1 MAKKTL
7 TDEID
12 EATAFP
18 IMVSDGLPWTAGGQA
33 PGAAAPPSDLG
44 SSALAAI
51 KNVLGWAY
59 RPGADP
65 KALVSALNQSFK
77 ALPRQGRVDYQYVA
91 RNYSVAIQADLGTIS
106 GAQKSLY
113 TRAKATLDQMLVLL
127 ADLKPLLPDPDISEI
142 EAIRS
147 LVRSEIN
154 DVVLQLGA
162 DGGPNVQLVDEAFT
176 FLGGPKWGVD
186 DQTEQGTA
194 LNFRNVGGH
203 LGSIRRGFG
212 LHDRWVNTIDE
223 EQNMTNFIVL
233 VDYVNS
239 LYLSWKAN
247 RKFFDGTEAHAF
259 MGTSLVQVS
268 RALAV
273 VAETVDEVRYVAS
286 TVFLGAPELQTLKLT
301 YGSKAPIFLGDLLDW
316 VRRFATEEGRQII
329 NESGK
334 DGVVTFTRTAAQLKE
349 LVDGALNQPADD
361 KRIPKGFK
369 TKRVQDAIANLAQQL
384 GTAIEEAQNI
394 KRNPPPVILRY
405 EIEGSSRGGLKVEV
419 DGREISDDAI
429 VKLGFSLVTEPSPSA
444 AAVDA
449 NAVTASHTHVGMSA
463 YVRARFDTLDEI
475 NRRWGRDK
483 AAKAV
488 YLLIKNDDGQIAMT
502 KIDGAYL
509 MAVM

>member
-1 MAKKTL
+1 
-7 TDEID
+7 
-12 EATAFP
+12 
-18 IMVSDGLPWTAGGQA
+18 
-33 PGAAAPPSDLG
+33 
-44 SSALAAI
+44 
-51 KNVLGWAY
+51 
-59 RPGADP
+59 
-65 KALVSALNQSFK
+65 
-77 ALPRQGRVDYQYVA
+77 
-91 RNYSVAIQADLGTIS
+91 
-106 GAQKSLY
+106 
-113 TRAKATLDQMLVLL
+113 
-127 ADLKPLLPDPDISEI
+127 
-142 EAIRS
+142 
-147 LVRSEIN
+147 
-154 DVVLQLGA
+154 
-162 DGGPNVQLVDEAFT
+162 
-176 FLGGPKWGVD
+176 
-186 DQTEQGTA
+186 
-194 LNFRNVGGH
+194 
-203 LGSIRRGFG
+203 
-212 LHDRWVNTIDE
+212 
-223 EQNMTNFIVL
+223 
-233 VDYVNS
+233 
-239 LYLSWKAN
+239 
-247 RKFFDGTEAHAF
+247 
-259 MGTSLVQVS
+259 
-268 RALAV
+268 
-273 VAETVDEVRYVAS
+273 
-286 TVFLGAPELQTLKLT
+286 
-301 YGSKAPIFLGDLLDW
+301 
-316 VRRFATEEGRQII
+316 
-329 NESGK
+329 
-334 DGVVTFTRTAAQLKE
+334 VVTFTRTAAQLKE

>member
-113 TRAKATLDQMLVLL
+113 TRAKATLDQ
-127 ADLKPLLPDPDISEI
+127 I

-334 DGVVTFTRTAAQLKE
+334 D
-349 LVDGALNQPADD
+349 
-361 KRIPKGFK
+361 
-369 TKRVQDAIANLAQQL
+369 
-384 GTAIEEAQNI
+384 
-394 KRNPPPVILRY
+394 
-405 EIEGSSRGGLKVEV
+405 
-419 DGREISDDAI
+419 
-429 VKLGFSLVTEPSPSA
+429 
-444 AAVDA
+444 
-449 NAVTASHTHVGMSA
+449 
-463 YVRARFDTLDEI
+463 
-475 NRRWGRDK
+475 
-483 AAKAV
+483 
-488 YLLIKNDDGQIAMT
+488 
-502 KIDGAYL
+502 
-509 MAVM
+509 